1 MTQGITWYDVLG
13 VTPGASGVTVR
24 RAHDERVRQLRCYVT
39 PSAHL
44 SRPQAEAPQAAAPQ
58 AAALQAA
65 APPSVR

>member
-13 VTPGASGVTVR
+13 VTTGASGVTVR

-39 PSAHL
+39 PSAQL
-44 SRPQAEAPQAAAPQ
+44 SRPQAAAPQ
-58 AAALQAA
+58 AE